1 MVSYGS
7 TGLGRPRARRGDY
20 RGYIGG
26 YGALGGGVAAVSSLA
41 VLADEK
47 TANIGGG
54 TFTSGSW
61 QTHDANLEIY
71 DPDGL
76 ITLSSNQFTLS
87 AGTYMARIRSCG
99 HRVNSH
105 QCRLEDVTNNAT
117 LVLGNNASANSGSS
131 SLNTYSAGSDVFT
144 LADTATI
151 ELQARCETTFATNGL
166 GLDSN
171 FDEEKYAFIQIV
183 QVG

>member
-1 MVSYGS
+1 MVLPVAKPGS
-7 TGLGRPRARRGDY
+7 APFDCSRFAHWSRGQS
-20 RGYIGG
+20 
-26 YGALGGGVAAVSSLA
+26 GGGGGAAAVSSLA

-47 TANIGGG
+47 AANTGGG

-61 QTHDANLEIY
+61 QTHDLNLEIH
-71 DPDGL
+71 DPDAL
-76 ITLSSNQFTLS
+76 IALTSNQFTLE
-87 AGTYMARIRSCG
+87 AGTYMARIRTAG

-105 QCRLEDVTNNAT
+105 QCRLQDVTNAAT

-131 SLNTYSAGSDVFT
+131 SLNTYSAGAGIFT
-144 LADTATI
+144 LAATATI

-166 GLDSN
+166 GLDTN
-171 FDEEKYAFIQIV
+171 FDEEKYAFVQIV